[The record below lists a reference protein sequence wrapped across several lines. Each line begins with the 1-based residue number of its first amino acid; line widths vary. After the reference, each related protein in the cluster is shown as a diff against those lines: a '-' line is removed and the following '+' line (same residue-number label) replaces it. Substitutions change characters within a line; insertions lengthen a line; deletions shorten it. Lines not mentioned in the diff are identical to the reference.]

1 MNRFLERLM
10 PSVVWEEEDGAGG
23 GAGGAGGGSDE
34 PITAGSGFDN
44 QDGQGGA
51 GGSGGAPSNP
61 LDGLDGD
68 SQQWLKANGIIRD
81 GEPADVKAVLQRTV
95 KKGREV
101 ESLVGKSVRVPGD
114 DASEEEVARWKKSIG
129 VPETPDGY
137 RFSLPADL
145 PAEMP
150 YNQALADNYKGFA
163 HKIGLTPKQASEM
176 HNWFARQTANDMQSM
191 TEGKRQTAV
200 SVTQTLEKE
209 GWGPAGGAQ
218 YRANLEYANQG
229 LKLLGGD
236 ETLNDFKKAGLI
248 GDNGEIYS
256 ASLAKALSKA
266 GKALA
271 SEDDGR
277 LVGERAILDNP
288 FAEGGNITNQMRLI
302 KQAKEGKADPKRV
315 RAMMM
320 SAGKQPKDLGLHEDW
335 GL

>member
-10 PSVVWEEEDGAGG
+10 SSAVWENEDGAGG
-23 GAGGAGGGSDE
+23 GAGGAGGGDDGYIS
-34 PITAGSGFDN
+34 AGSGFD
-44 QDGQGGA
+44 DKKGGDDA
-51 GGSGGAPSNP
+51 GGSGGGSSNP

-68 SQQWLKANGIIRD
+68 SQQWLKQNGILRD
-81 GEPADVKAVLQRTV
+81 DETPDVKAILSRTV
-95 KKGREV
+95 KKGREA
-101 ESLVGKSVRVPGD
+101 ESLVGKSVRVPGE
-114 DASEEEVARWKKSIG
+114 DASEEEVKRWYKQIG
-129 VPETPDGY
+129 VPDTPDGY
-137 RFSLPADL
+137 RFSLPQDL
-145 PAEMP
+145 PAELP
-150 YNQALADNYKGFA
+150 YNQQLADNYKGFA

-176 HNWFARQTANDMQSM
+176 HNWFARTTANDMQQQYES
-191 TEGKRQTAV
+191 KRSLGQQ
-200 SVTQTLEKE
+200 VTQTLEKE
-209 GWGPAGGAQ
+209 GWGPAGGQQ

-236 ETLNDFKKAGLI
+236 ETLNDFKRAGLI
-248 GDNGEIYS
+248 GDKGEIYS

-277 LVGERAILDNP
+277 LTGERAILDNP

-320 SAGKQPKDLGLHEDW
+320 SAGKAPKDLGLHEDW